1 MVKGGFFGVFG
12 GKIGFWWDFGQ
23 EIGENEGRAG
33 NLMISGKS
41 GKIGKSKESKRPV
54 LNVDKISN
62 F

>member
-1 MVKGGFFGVFG
+1 MGFLWV
-12 GKIGFWWDFGQ
+12 FGQ
-23 EIGENEGRAG
+23 EFRENKGRAG